1 VGAQYGILGQVSG
14 KIAGTEPEANPIAL
28 ELAGLQSDDAKGIL
42 ACSAAMSDEHLSIRL
57 APLPGLIQ

>member
-1 VGAQYGILGQVSG
+1 VSG